1 MSLHQCSEKCEKEI
15 KLKKIKDFPGILDL
29 LHDYE
34 ELEEKERVERVLEL
48 RRHLSDLMILFRQA
62 AAWLQPFDKI

>member
-1 MSLHQCSEKCEKEI
+1 MQKGNKTQ
-15 KLKKIKDFPGILDL
+15 KDKKNFPGILDL

-34 ELEEKERVERVLEL
+34 ELKDEERVERVLEL